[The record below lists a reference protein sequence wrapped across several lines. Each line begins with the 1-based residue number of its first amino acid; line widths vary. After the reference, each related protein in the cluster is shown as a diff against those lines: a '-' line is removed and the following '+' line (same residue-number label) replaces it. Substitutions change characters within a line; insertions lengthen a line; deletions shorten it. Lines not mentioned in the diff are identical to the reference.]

1 MAKERNDSDSES
13 TFELLSSERLGL
25 IPHMEGFWGN
35 RKLIALAGP
44 AYCGKDTVAGI
55 LRREF
60 PVCSLAFADPI
71 RLMLRNAFNLTDEHF
86 FGKLKE
92 VPLDWLG
99 KSPRQLMQTLGTE
112 WGRGLIHED
121 LWLILA
127 ERKVS
132 EIHAS
137 GFHAVITDCRFENEA
152 ERVRK
157 LGGVVWHISRGAA
170 RPVSAHVSE
179 MGIQFKPGDKR
190 IDNNGTLED
199 LKDEVSVNF

>member
-1 MAKERNDSDSES
+1 MGKERTEDDG
-13 TFELLSSERLGL
+13 TFEVLSSERLGV
-25 IPHMEGFWGN
+25 IPHLTGFWGE
-35 RKLIALAGP
+35 RKLIALAGR

-71 RLMLRNAFNLTDEHF
+71 RAALRAMMGLTDEHF

-92 VPLDWLG
+92 VPIDWLG

-112 WGRGLIHED
+112 WGRGFVRED
-121 LWLILA
+121 FWLALA
-127 ERKVS
+127 ERKVN

-157 LGGVVWHISRGAA
+157 LGGVVWHIQRGDTK
-170 RPVSAHVSE
+170 VVNSHVSE
-179 MGIQFKPGDKR
+179 MGIQFQPGDKI
-190 IDNNGTLED
+190 IDNNGTIQD
-199 LKDEVSVNF
+199 LVDEVSVNF

>member
-1 MAKERNDSDSES
+1 VGKEKEEVEAEG
-13 TFELLSSERLGL
+13 FELMTSERLGL
-25 IPHMEGFWGN
+25 IPHMDGFWGK

-71 RLMLRNAFNLTDEHF
+71 RTMLRDAFGLTNEHF

-121 LWLILA
+121 LWLIMA

-132 EIHAS
+132 EIHSS

-152 ERVRK
+152 ARVRA
-157 LGGVVWHISRGAA
+157 LGGVVWHIKRGES
-170 RPVSAHVSE
+170 RPVNAHVSE
-179 MGIQFKPGDKR
+179 MGIQFQPGDKE
-190 IDNNGTLED
+190 IDNNGTIQD
-199 LKDEVSVNF
+199 LVDEVSVNF